1 MPEGRPRCSSDRYAC
16 IVEMKID
23 WDNRPTYWYRVCESP
38 FFGRTR
44 IAARRLALER
54 VAALTWEQRPANR
67 LRVKGIHIHE
77 LNC

>member
-1 MPEGRPRCSSDRYAC
+1 MHRPRCLFDRYAC
-16 IVEMKID
+16 IVEMKGE
-23 WDNRPTYWYRVCESP
+23 WGRCCNKWFKCAQP

-44 IAARRLALER
+44 KAARRLALER